1 MRRLVMPEVF
11 MLIEADTSTLIGLSV
26 AVNRMPYCI
35 LVSAGRGGIIAR
47 GAMIPVVGSNTEGQT
62 G

>member
-1 MRRLVMPEVF
+1 